1 MKKIIFLLLG
11 IFVSLRAFAF
21 DVEIVNMVGIPEGS
35 TSTVALPSVIKAD
48 SDWIPLFRIDIST
61 NETGYTLTAI
71 TFTLSNVLRFDATLD
86 LKSVSSGVAL
96 FKDTLDSVWGNGS
109 EQEIAITTTPSDW
122 TGSSPEVI
130 KVSPTSG
137 INLAASKN
145 SFYLCIK
152 TSDQIQGDGG
162 LTSDQFKVETDNAG
176 EVVVEI
182 SDGSYTFTPTLS
194 TAKTFTADTEAPA
207 FQVAYTPD
215 SSDGTSNT
223 IFNQGADNV
232 YKVGDAII
240 ISFDLGE
247 DDNSLNPGSFFALA
261 DLLSISSVSLLG
273 TSGTATKTLA
283 YSGGNK
289 FLMSF
294 TINSSTVNQN
304 TDGVNPISF
313 PIRIRDAAGN
323 WSEWDNTFE
332 VYLDSKAPSAAT
344 LSSPSDGAYVSNN
357 SPDLKWSAPDEAHL
371 QGYTLFVA
379 TSSDLLGDKNEL
391 TNIDKSTT
399 AVLLPSNGAGNWDTY
414 NFALQSGQQYWWG
427 VVATDLA
434 GLSSS
439 ASSILSKKGNFIY
452 DGQAPS
458 LTWNSP
464 ASGNPILRSR
474 NVTIQ
479 GVLGDYDLS
488 GVDTTTIVMQI
499 NDGSNDTVV
508 APNFTQTGSS
518 WTITYTA
525 TLPDGSYTVKIDASD
540 KLGNAMPQQTRNF
553 RIDST
558 SPTVVDSDNDGES
571 DYFEKDA
578 GTNWLDSTDNS
589 GNSHFW
595 PLNNEKVNYETFVS
609 AKQSKIYIAI
619 DDPYNSGNYV
629 SKVDSTQST
638 ITVTGPKKS
647 YTFGPGGYTIQV
659 NSDDAAAG
667 TYSKYDLVYVQLPVA
682 LAKDGSDDG
691 TYTVEIT
698 PVDNAGNVGN
708 KITRTFIYDT
718 QGPTISSVTIPTSG
732 DTASSVLMT
741 IDVSDT
747 SGVSGAVD
755 AVKLYVL
762 DSNFSQVVSKNNLT
776 ETQSG
781 RYSVTFSPTTSGT
794 YYYYFVARDY
804 AGNVSTYPA
813 NADNNKAQAIKIV
826 IEDKTGPWAVIG
838 NETTKAGS
846 PTSYIKTMLNVPTS
860 GLDANGQY
868 TDNTTPSVDDIPPV
882 YSASNNILQATLEDE
897 AVSATFYYRLSGSST
912 WNTLTTSE
920 TSSQIWEATWD
931 TTGLQTGIYDIKI
944 VAMDAYGN
952 VSDPSSVG
960 SSAWVQVELKDAL
973 PPEATI
979 DTATNDVKI
988 SDGGDVNG
996 TLVLCAKP
1004 ATTGN
1009 LDFDSIRF
1017 EYQKAGTSSWVSI
1030 STDSDKTS
1038 SGLTTV
1044 KFYLDYADIPK
1055 INQTNSVSIDTS
1067 QITGVSLDFTSDIY
1081 DTVMTKTGDRWEAEV
1096 SFPPGTYDYKIKIEY
1111 ADGTSVSVRDPN
1123 EQDNGGANSRINIA
1137 EFTAVWDVS
1146 SLSEGSYYVRA
1157 VARDSRGVEDTDAQY
1172 ITVIVDRTLA
1182 SISITQPN
1190 SSDNRLK
1197 TGTATTLYAEVNGDD
1212 ASRVFFLY
1220 SDDGGATWQR
1230 ITTED
1235 TDGSDGW
1242 SQSWTPNASLSSD
1255 ATYLLR
1261 ACVLDRAGNL
1271 GTSSDLSVVLDAT
1284 DPVIDEFSINGSSGT
1299 VDLNAG
1305 TQYSW
1310 KLASSDSDI
1319 DYLELSYS
1327 GSDSNITWS
1336 PGKTIYSQT
1345 GSFSGTLLITETDN
1359 VQRTITAKL
1368 YDKSGRT
1375 DTEQITVNVK
1385 DVTPSYPT
1393 ITEVDGLRV
1402 RTGEKITTSND
1413 RITVRCEL
1421 DVTDGGVLKYQY
1433 KPSASSTWSTW
1444 QTNAAASPDTVLFPP
1459 QGVVL
1464 SDGDYDLRVLAIDND
1479 NNSAISSVVT
1489 ITVDSSQPVIKPA
1502 SIISVDTNGNIT
1514 AVEYD
1519 EEVDHVKFEYRKQ
1532 GTSEW
1537 TYLNTDA
1544 AADATYGNAG
1554 KEWSVSLAGLPAE
1567 TYEIRAI
1574 SQISG
1579 VTEADVSITPVA
1591 TVEIKEDSA
1600 GNKTYLLNP
1609 QTQIFASI
1617 SNASFSSTYAGS
1629 ENTFS
1634 ATLQITSSQTL
1645 TDISA
1650 RLLMDRATGSDVDK
1664 FLNVSG
1670 STTIFTSSVDLS
1682 DLAQAGG
1689 SGVIVI
1695 NATDSNGN
1703 ILSVSKEFRIVQVA
1717 YQPDTPTGAGRVTN
1731 VDFTDDL
1738 ENKSA
1743 LAILPAEIPQTP
1755 SSQASLISPVG
1766 EPWEFILSEP
1776 EAFSESDPD
1785 GDGTLTQCTIT
1796 MSYSDNELNGA
1807 DENKIGVAY
1816 WDSSTGKWKA
1826 EGITNVTRDAVNN
1839 TVTFTVSHF
1848 SLFSLAIID
1857 TEPEINLISPSDN
1870 GYAPSDPLI
1879 DIDISDGFSAIRS
1892 VKIKVDGVDQTAN
1905 FTTAAGHD
1913 GIDNDGNGLVDEENL
1928 ANFTTEAPLN
1938 QASSTG
1944 AKYKVKAP
1952 LHLTPGTKHSIEIIA
1967 TNEQGISST
1976 KTINF
1981 TVGKTLSLS
1990 NVYPEENPFNPLNE
2004 NCRIYFSPTQE
2015 ATIKIKI
2022 YDFAGKVIFE
2032 KDIGTPSQNYFDWN
2046 GRDENNNLLAN
2057 GVYFV
2062 DIIAEGDSGKD
2073 KERVKI
2079 AILK

>member
-1 MKKIIFLLLG
+1 
-11 IFVSLRAFAF
+11 
-21 DVEIVNMVGIPEGS
+21 
-35 TSTVALPSVIKAD
+35 
-48 SDWIPLFRIDIST
+48 
-61 NETGYTLTAI
+61 
-71 TFTLSNVLRFDATLD
+71 
-86 LKSVSSGVAL
+86 
-96 FKDTLDSVWGNGS
+96 
-109 EQEIAITTTPSDW
+109 
-122 TGSSPEVI
+122 
-130 KVSPTSG
+130 
-137 INLAASKN
+137 
-145 SFYLCIK
+145 
-152 TSDQIQGDGG
+152 
-162 LTSDQFKVETDNAG
+162 
-176 EVVVEI
+176 
-182 SDGSYTFTPTLS
+182 
-194 TAKTFTADTEAPA
+194 
-207 FQVAYTPD
+207 
-215 SSDGTSNT
+215 
-223 IFNQGADNV
+223 
-232 YKVGDAII
+232 
-240 ISFDLGE
+240 
-247 DDNSLNPGSFFALA
+247 
-261 DLLSISSVSLLG
+261 
-273 TSGTATKTLA
+273 
-283 YSGGNK
+283 
-289 FLMSF
+289 
-294 TINSSTVNQN
+294 
-304 TDGVNPISF
+304 
-313 PIRIRDAAGN
+313 
-323 WSEWDNTFE
+323 
-332 VYLDSKAPSAAT
+332 
-344 LSSPSDGAYVSNN
+344 
-357 SPDLKWSAPDEAHL
+357 
-371 QGYTLFVA
+371 
-379 TSSDLLGDKNEL
+379 
-391 TNIDKSTT
+391 
-399 AVLLPSNGAGNWDTY
+399 
-414 NFALQSGQQYWWG
+414 
-427 VVATDLA
+427 
-434 GLSSS
+434 
-439 ASSILSKKGNFIY
+439 
-452 DGQAPS
+452 
-458 LTWNSP
+458 
-464 ASGNPILRSR
+464 
-474 NVTIQ
+474 
-479 GVLGDYDLS
+479 
-488 GVDTTTIVMQI
+488 
-499 NDGSNDTVV
+499 
-508 APNFTQTGSS
+508 
-518 WTITYTA
+518 
-525 TLPDGSYTVKIDASD
+525 
-540 KLGNAMPQQTRNF
+540 
-553 RIDST
+553 
-558 SPTVVDSDNDGES
+558 
-571 DYFEKDA
+571 
-578 GTNWLDSTDNS
+578 
-589 GNSHFW
+589 
-595 PLNNEKVNYETFVS
+595 

-629 SKVDSTQST
+629 SAVDSTQST
-638 ITVTGPKKS
+638 ITVTGEKKS
-647 YTFGPGGYTIQV
+647 YTFGPGGYAIQV
-659 NSDDAAAG
+659 MPFGDDAGAG
-667 TYSKYDLVYVQLPVA
+667 IYSKYDLVYVQLPVA

-718 QGPTISSVTIPTSG
+718 VVPTITPVNVPSTG
-732 DTASSVLMT
+732 DTVTEMCTSVNVA
-741 IDVSDT
+741 DANGVSDEI
-747 SGVSGAVD
+747 D
-755 AVKLYVL
+755 AVKLYLL
-762 DSNFSQVVSKNNLT
+762 DSSGSLLSTYNMSKSTTTTNLY
-776 ETQSG
+776 ELSLI
-781 RYSVTFSPTTSGT
+781 PTDAGT
-794 YYYYFVARDY
+794 IYYYFTARDY

-813 NADNNKAQAIKIV
+813 GAHTNYLQGLKLV
-826 IEDKTGPWAVIG
+826 VSDKTGPWAVIG
-838 NETTKAGS
+838 NQATKGAE
-846 PTSYIKTMLNVPTS
+846 PTSYIKTMVGIPVDGAFVQN
-860 GLDANGQY
+860 Y
-868 TDNTTPSVDDIPPV
+868 TDSTNPKVDDIPPG

-897 AVSATFYYRLSGSST
+897 AVSATFYYRLSGSLT
-912 WNTLTTSE
+912 WNALTTSE
-920 TSSQIWEATWD
+920 TSSQVWEATWD

-979 DTATNDVKI
+979 DTTENDVKI
-988 SDGGDVNG
+988 SDGGDVDG

-1004 ATTGN
+1004 STTGN

-1017 EYQKAGTSSWVSI
+1017 EYQKAGTNSWVSI
-1030 STDSDKTS
+1030 STDTDKTS
-1038 SGLTTV
+1038 SSLTTV

-1081 DTVMTKTGDRWEAEV
+1081 DTVMTKTGNRWGAEV

-1123 EQDNGGANSRINIA
+1123 EQDNDGVITNSRINIA

-1172 ITVIVDRTLA
+1172 ITVIVDRTPA

-1230 ITTED
+1230 IAAED
-1235 TDGSDGW
+1235 TDDSDGW

-1310 KLASSDSDI
+1310 KLTSSDSDI

-1375 DTEQITVNVK
+1375 DTEFITVNVK

-1402 RTGEKITTSND
+1402 RSGEKITTSND

-1421 DVTDGGVLKYQY
+1421 DVLDGGVLKYQY

-1519 EEVDHVKFEYRKQ
+1519 EEVDQVKFEYRKQ

-1609 QTQIFASI
+1609 QTQISASI
-1617 SNASFSSTYAGS
+1617 TNPSFSSTYAGS

-1695 NATDSNGN
+1695 NAIDSSGN
-1703 ILSVSKEFRIVQVA
+1703 ILSISKEFCIVAAA
-1717 YQPDTPTGAGRVTN
+1717 YQPDTNQGAGRVTD
-1731 VDFTDDL
+1731 VDFTGNL

-1743 LAILPAEIPQTP
+1743 LAILPATMPQTP

-1776 EAFSESDPD
+1776 EAFKVTNTCSIEM
-1785 GDGTLTQCTIT
+1785 TYT
-1796 MSYSDNELNGA
+1796 DNELNGI
-1807 DENKIGVAY
+1807 DENKLGIAY
-1816 WDSSTGKWKA
+1816 WDESNGRWSS
-1826 EGITNVTRDAVNN
+1826 EGITNVTRDLVNN
-1839 TVTFTVSHF
+1839 VITFDTDHF
-1848 SLFSLAIID
+1848 SRFVIAQ
-1857 TEPEINLISPSDN
+1857 INAQPSITFISPVDY
-1870 GYAPSDPLI
+1870 GAKDPI
-1879 DIDISDGFSAIRS
+1879 IEADIVDGFSAIRE
-1892 VKIKVDGVDQTAN
+1892 VKVEVDGVDQTGNLTN
-1905 FTTAAGHD
+1905 FAGLD
-1913 GIDNDGNGLVDEENL
+1913 GIDNNGNGLIDEESQ
-1928 ANFTTEAPLN
+1928 AGWTTEVPLN
-1938 QASSTG
+1938 QVSATS

-1952 LHLTPGTKHSIEIIA
+1952 LHLSNGLHTIKITA
-1967 TNEQGISST
+1967 TNEQGVST
-1976 KTINF
+1976 TQSTTF
-1981 TVGKTLSLS
+1981 TVGSGFKIISAYIS
-1990 NVYPEENPFNPLNE
+1990 ENPYNPKKDGD
-2004 NCRIYFSPTQE
+2004 
-2015 ATIKIKI
+2015 AKIIVNMTSNAYVKI
-2022 YDFAGKVIFE
+2022 QVLDFAGRELYSYKTPVE
-2032 KDIGTPSQNYFDWN
+2032 TNGQDILWN
-2046 GRDENNNLLAN
+2046 GRDSSNRLLAN
-2057 GVYFV
+2057 GVYF
-2062 DIIAEGDSGKD
+2062 IKIEANSSEGKD
-2073 KERVKI
+2073 TKVIKA